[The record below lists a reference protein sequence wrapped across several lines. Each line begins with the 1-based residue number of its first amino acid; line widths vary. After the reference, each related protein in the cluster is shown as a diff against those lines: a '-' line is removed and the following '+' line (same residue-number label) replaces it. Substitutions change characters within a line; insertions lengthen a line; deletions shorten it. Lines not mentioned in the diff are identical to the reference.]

1 MPAIDVDIDEIKFK
15 AVVVVEV
22 DLNVRNSVSFYFDSD
37 PLIDLDLDAELG
49 MFHLPI
55 PIEEF
60 VENLMTEQ
68 AKQITKNKP
77 WRINVD
83 GEIGNETNGS
93 NESNKAP
100 EASNTERKTISDGD
114 DIRRKLMQLKTEGKN
129 GKQVSKFS
137 EEDIDLVVQALT
149 EAPAKVSEVVFE
161 DDGSADY

>member
-1 MPAIDVDIDEIKFK
+1 
-15 AVVVVEV
+15 
-22 DLNVRNSVSFYFDSD
+22 
-37 PLIDLDLDAELG
+37 
-49 MFHLPI
+49 
-55 PIEEF
+55 
-60 VENLMTEQ
+60 MTVKLE
-68 AKQITKNKP
+68 TKH
-77 WRINVD
+77 
-83 GEIGNETNGS
+83 

-100 EASNTERKTISDGD
+100 EASSTERKTISDGD